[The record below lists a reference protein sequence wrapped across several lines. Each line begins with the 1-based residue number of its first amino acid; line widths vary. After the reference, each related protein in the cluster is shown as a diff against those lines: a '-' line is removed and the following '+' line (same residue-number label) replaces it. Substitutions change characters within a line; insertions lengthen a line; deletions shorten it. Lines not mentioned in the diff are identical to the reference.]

1 MKNLKE
7 HAVIQRYISWNKFGE
22 LLGMDF
28 EIPEKGK
35 VVDTMPI
42 HDIHLATPFAAH
54 GGSVAALIDA
64 TLGVACL
71 SQVCEELKVVS
82 TVNLSMNFVAPALKG
97 DVLKAE
103 AAVIRAGK
111 RILFV
116 EGKVYNSEN
125 ELIATASATMNAYP
139 VAKISEKFS

>member
-1 MKNLKE
+1 
-7 HAVIQRYISWNKFGE
+7 
-22 LLGMDF
+22 
-28 EIPEKGK
+28 
-35 VVDTMPI
+35 
-42 HDIHLATPFAAH
+42 
-54 GGSVAALIDA
+54 
-64 TLGVACL
+64 L